1 MWERDE
7 KIIMSYSLKM
17 YVFQDS
23 IDRTELQ
30 YTNNFVIFSKFQ
42 LDKSTT
48 VGVEM
53 KLCRQ
58 SYSVVAQKQMSDSLL
73 KLKFDNEEQLRIAY
87 VKVSTP

>member
-1 MWERDE
+1 
-7 KIIMSYSLKM
+7 M